1 MDLAV
6 SVLYGLLSAFHLRP
20 QGTDIVRD
28 CEVITT
34 NGVDRFV
41 GQDKMEVFYK
51 LVGRRV

>member
-6 SVLYGLLSAFHLRP
+6 SVLYGLLSVFRLHP

-28 CEVITT
+28 CEVITA

-41 GQDKMEVFYK
+41 GQDKTEVFYK
-51 LVGRRV
+51 LAGQHV